1 MTREAELRATFT
13 AIGKALSENDT
24 EVLTRLYDK
33 EYQGHSIRGEV
44 EDRDMVLS
52 TYGPGGVRQYG
63 MTEVE
68 MKAEIQ
74 GNVGVVSGSG
84 IVSGTWGETE
94 FSHRV
99 RFLEVYLWRDSR
111 WQCYRSQCTEIRP
124 A

>member
-24 EVLTRLYDK
+24 EALKRLYDK

-44 EDRDMVLS
+44 EDRDLVLS

-74 GNVGVVSGSG
+74 GNVGLVIGSG
-84 IVSGTWGETE
+84 IVSGTWGENGI
-94 FSHRV
+94 
-99 RFLEVYLWRDSR
+99 LPP
-111 WQCYRSQCTEIRP
+111 RP
-124 A
+124 IPGSLPLV

>member
-24 EVLTRLYDK
+24 EALTRLYDK

-44 EDRDMVLS
+44 EDWDMVLS

-74 GNVGVVSGSG
+74 GNVGLVSGSG
-84 IVSGTWGETE
+84 IGARTSACSEIG
-94 FSHRV
+94 FS
-99 RFLEVYLWRDSR
+99 SR
-111 WQCYRSQCTEIRP
+111 QRTGW
-124 A
+124 AGL